1 MYPRALYRSLVKRID
16 GANISDPHVTIC
28 RELTLSLLCSP
39 SPVMIFLYQ
48 TLRLL
53 GHLTVDIA
61 QKVLNMCKSLS
72 HARENISNAS
82 SAVDRDPSIKV
93 VKFAIICLLIHDCCF
108 PENIL
113 QNVDNTKVYKE

>member
-1 MYPRALYRSLVKRID
+1 MKRID
-16 GANISDPHVTIC
+16 VANISDPHVTIC
-28 RELTLSLLCSP
+28 RELTLNLLCSP

-53 GHLTVDIA
+53 GHLTVDADETLA

-82 SAVDRDPSIKV
+82 SAIDRDPSIKV